1 MRLRKGSMTAQQREF
16 AKVFAGVANA
26 TTAAA
31 VTGYSSPSKY
41 GAQNLENPT
50 ILAEIRRIQ
59 LARLTNEALPL
70 ALNHIVRTLSDE
82 NAPIRDKTM
91 VAKIVLDKV
100 TGENQASD
108 KELHELTGAEL
119 QATIAKL
126 HDVLKERQ
134 AVTIEHQ
141 LEPEK
146 VPGLFD

>member
-1 MRLRKGSMTAQQREF
+1 MRLKKGVMTPRQKIF
-16 AKVFAGVANA
+16 ASAYVETGNDR
-26 TTAAA
+26 TAAKLA
-31 VTGYSSPSKY
+31 GYEALRKSGPT
-41 GAQNLENPT
+41 NLENPT
-50 ILAEIRRIQ
+50 VLAEIRRIQ

-134 AVTIEHQ
+134 AVTIEHHP
-141 LEPEK
+141 EPEN
-146 VPGLFD
+146 PPSMFD